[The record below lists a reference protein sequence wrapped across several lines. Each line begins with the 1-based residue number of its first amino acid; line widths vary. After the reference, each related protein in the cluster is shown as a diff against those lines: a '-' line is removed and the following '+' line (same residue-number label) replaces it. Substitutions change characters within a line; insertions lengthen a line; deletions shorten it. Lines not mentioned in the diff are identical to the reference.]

1 MERIATL
8 SSTGAVQREESVTH
22 LDGGAAAALLRET
35 LQALQRD
42 QSLRVTRDPA
52 ETLVKLR
59 RALVQEADT
68 IGLDITVTGLS
79 DESGWIVRRADHT
92 DVADMPTVHTGA
104 PTGPEPR
111 EPGRRN
117 LG

>member
-8 SSTGAVQREESVTH
+8 ASTGAVQREEPVAH
-22 LDGGAAAALLRET
+22 LERGAVADLLREK

-42 QSLRVTRDPA
+42 ESLRVTRDPA
-52 ETLVKLR
+52 ETLVNLR
-59 RALVQEADT
+59 QEVVRQADAV
-68 IGLDITVTGLS
+68 GLDITVTVLP

-92 DVADMPTVHTGA
+92 DVADMPTVHTGE